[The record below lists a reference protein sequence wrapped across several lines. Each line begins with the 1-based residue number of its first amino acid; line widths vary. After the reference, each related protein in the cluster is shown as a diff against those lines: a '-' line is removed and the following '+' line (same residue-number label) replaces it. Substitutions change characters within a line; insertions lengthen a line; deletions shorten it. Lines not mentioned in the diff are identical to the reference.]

1 MKHAH
6 HYSNDSSKNHQSR
19 CHIFMETGKA
29 WLAALNADPIIHV
42 KTYIQD
48 GAPVG

>member
-1 MKHAH
+1 MLTTIQMIPQ
-6 HYSNDSSKNHQSR
+6 KNHQSR

-42 KTYIQD
+42 ETYIQD